1 MTDKNTQKKPYSKP
15 EVAAIDLV
23 PGEVLLEG
31 CKTSSGNGAGDITP
45 DCLDDSCIGEYGS

>member
-1 MTDKNTQKKPYSKP
+1 MTDKHTQKKPYSKP

-31 CKTSSGNGAGDITP
+31 CKTSTGGGAGDVTP
-45 DCLDDSCIGEYGS
+45 DCIDDTCIGEYGS